1 MRILQILT
9 ATLLLLFTAA
19 GCATTPPARI
29 EKNRPAFDSYSAEV
43 QEKIRA
49 GNVDLGFTPPM
60 VRFALGEPE
69 RELRRAS
76 AAGEEDVWVYRRP
89 AAGFGFGLG
98 IGGGGGRTGYGAG
111 VSLSTATN
119 SDEDAMRIIF
129 REGKVTAIEK
139 RIK

>member
-19 GCATTPPARI
+19 GCATTPQARI
-29 EKNRPAFDSYSAEV
+29 EKNRAAFDSYSAEV

-49 GNVDLGFTPPM
+49 GNVDLDFTPPM

-76 AAGEEDVWVYRRP
+76 AAGEEDVWVYRRT

-98 IGGGGGRTGYGAG
+98 IGGGRTGYGAG

-119 SDEDAMRIIF
+119 NDEDAMRVIF